1 MKQMNTLRLMAA
13 ACFTSLAAVAA
24 APKGGIC
31 THVEG
36 EIADTAVQVINVH
49 RVDQNNS
56 YIYTD
61 TIPFA
66 NGRFSYDIHTAEPA
80 VYSICAYNKRWIGRA
95 VDFFA
100 EGDTVRMKFVPDDSP
115 EWYSASPL
123 NKELH
128 RVNGMTDS
136 IFLHYQARFAKYADY
151 DSLSESERK
160 EYKALSDSYHGQI
173 KAFRLGYMRKNPG
186 LVGLFML
193 FEWGERFSD
202 DSVAVREVASIYDDV
217 YAGKF
222 PGFHLSEYMKLW
234 RASQS
239 VKVGG
244 HYIDFTAPDLAG
256 NDHTLSEKIEGKVAL
271 IDFWASWCGPCRRL
285 SKSMIPVYEKYKDRG
300 FTIVGVA
307 RERDAEAM
315 RKAVE
320 RDKYPWLNLI
330 ELNDRIKLWI
340 QYGILGGGSTFLVDR
355 DGTILAIDPKPEKL
369 EAILK
374 EKLK

>member
-1 MKQMNTLRLMAA
+1 MKIKRLLTV
-13 ACFTSLAAVAA
+13 ACSLFVAA
-24 APKGGIC
+24 ASNAQGCKIC
-31 THVEG
+31 THIEG
-36 EIADTAVQVINVH
+36 EVADTAVQVINVH
-49 RVDQNNS
+49 RVDQNSS

-80 VYSICAYNKRWIGRA
+80 VYSICAFNKDWIGRA
-95 VDFFA
+95 VNFFA
-100 EGDTVRMKFVPDDSP
+100 DGDTVCIKFIPDDSP
-115 EWYSASPL
+115 VWSSPSPL

-315 RKAVE
+315 RKAIG

-330 ELNDRIKLWI
+330 ELNDRIKLWNN
-340 QYGILGGGSTFLVDR
+340 YGMRGGGNKFLVDR

>member
-1 MKQMNTLRLMAA
+1 M
-13 ACFTSLAAVAA
+13 
-24 APKGGIC
+24 
-31 THVEG
+31 
-36 EIADTAVQVINVH
+36 
-49 RVDQNNS
+49 
-56 YIYTD
+56 
-61 TIPFA
+61 
-66 NGRFSYDIHTAEPA
+66 
-80 VYSICAYNKRWIGRA
+80 
-95 VDFFA
+95 
-100 EGDTVRMKFVPDDSP
+100 
-115 EWYSASPL
+115 
-123 NKELH
+123 
-128 RVNGMTDS
+128 
-136 IFLHYQARFAKYADY
+136 
-151 DSLSESERK
+151 
-160 EYKALSDSYHGQI
+160 
-173 KAFRLGYMRKNPG
+173 
-186 LVGLFML
+186 
-193 FEWGERFSD
+193 
-202 DSVAVREVASIYDDV
+202 ASIYDDV

-244 HYIDFTAPDLAG
+244 NYIDFTAPDLGG
-256 NDHTLSEKIEGKVAL
+256 NDHTLSEEIEGKVAL

-320 RDKYPWLNLI
+320 HDKYPWLNLI
-330 ELNDRIKLWI
+330 ELNDRIKLWNN
-340 QYGILGGGSTFLVDR
+340 YGMRGGGNKFLVDR

>member
-1 MKQMNTLRLMAA
+1 MKRKRLLTV
-13 ACFTSLAAVAA
+13 ACSLLVAVASNA
-24 APKGGIC
+24 QDGKIC
-31 THVEG
+31 THIEG
-36 EIADTAVQVINVH
+36 EVADTAVQVIRVR

-244 HYIDFTAPDLAG
+244 NYIDFTAPDLDG
-256 NDHTLSEKIEGKVAL
+256 NDHTLSEEIEGKVAL

-315 RKAVE
+315 RKAIG

-330 ELNDRIKLWI
+330 ELNDRIKLWNN
-340 QYGILGGGSTFLVDR
+340 YGMRGGGNKFLVDR

>member
-1 MKQMNTLRLMAA
+1 MQMKIKRLLTV
-13 ACFTSLAAVAA
+13 ACSLFVAA
-24 APKGGIC
+24 ASNAQGCKIC
-31 THVEG
+31 THIEG
-36 EIADTAVQVINVH
+36 EVADTAVQVINVH
-49 RVDQNNS
+49 RVDQNSS

-80 VYSICAYNKRWIGRA
+80 VYSICAFNKDWIGRA
-95 VDFFA
+95 VNFFA
-100 EGDTVRMKFVPDDSP
+100 DGDTVCIKFIPDDSP
-115 EWYSASPL
+115 VWSSPSPL

-244 HYIDFTAPDLAG
+244 NYIDFTAPDLDG
-256 NDHTLSEKIEGKVAL
+256 NDHTLSEEIEGKVAL

-315 RKAVE
+315 RKAIG

-330 ELNDRIKLWI
+330 ELNDRIKLWNN
-340 QYGILGGGSTFLVDR
+340 YGMRGGGNKFLVDR

>member
-1 MKQMNTLRLMAA
+1 M
-13 ACFTSLAAVAA
+13 
-24 APKGGIC
+24 
-31 THVEG
+31 
-36 EIADTAVQVINVH
+36 
-49 RVDQNNS
+49 
-56 YIYTD
+56 
-61 TIPFA
+61 
-66 NGRFSYDIHTAEPA
+66 
-80 VYSICAYNKRWIGRA
+80 
-95 VDFFA
+95 
-100 EGDTVRMKFVPDDSP
+100 
-115 EWYSASPL
+115 
-123 NKELH
+123 
-128 RVNGMTDS
+128 
-136 IFLHYQARFAKYADY
+136 
-151 DSLSESERK
+151 
-160 EYKALSDSYHGQI
+160 
-173 KAFRLGYMRKNPG
+173 
-186 LVGLFML
+186 
-193 FEWGERFSD
+193 
-202 DSVAVREVASIYDDV
+202 ASIYDDV

-244 HYIDFTAPDLAG
+244 NYIDFTAPDLDG

-320 RDKYPWLNLI
+320 HDKDPWIDLN
-330 ELNDRIKLWI
+330 ELNDRIKL
-340 QYGILGGGSTFLVDR
+340 GNNHGMRGGGNKFLVDR

>member
-1 MKQMNTLRLMAA
+1 MAA

-49 RVDQNNS
+49 RVDQNSS

-66 NGRFSYDIHTAEPA
+66 DGRFSYDIHTAEPA
-80 VYSICAYNKRWIGRA
+80 VYSICAFNKDWIGRA
-95 VDFFA
+95 VNFFA
-100 EGDTVRMKFVPDDSP
+100 DGDTVCIKFIPNDSP
-115 EWYSASPL
+115 VWSSPSPL

-160 EYKALSDSYHGQI
+160 EYKALSDFYHGQI

-244 HYIDFTAPDLAG
+244 NYIDFTAPDLDG
-256 NDHTLSEKIEGKVAL
+256 NDHTLSEEIEGKVAL

-315 RKAVE
+315 RKAIG

-330 ELNDRIKLWI
+330 ELNDRIKLWNN
-340 QYGILGGGSTFLVDR
+340 YGMRGGGNKFLVDR